1 MLSHMKFQKV
11 DIAVSQCLYLLSTS
25 GTGHTL
31 LQQHLTEHN
40 QETFASLSRKRGRE
54 KEKKTK
60 SIADLFV
67 LHVNAIKTWTFDMKR
82 C

>member
-40 QETFASLSRKRGRE
+40 QETCQSVQ
-54 KEKKTK
+54 KT
-60 SIADLFV
+60 
-67 LHVNAIKTWTFDMKR
+67 R
-82 C
+82 

>member
-31 LQQHLTEHN
+31 LQQHLTEHS
-40 QETFASLSRKRGRE
+40 QETFASLSKKRGRE
-54 KEKKTK
+54 KEKTK

-67 LHVNAIKTWTFDMKR
+67 LHVNAIKTWTFEMKR

>member
-11 DIAVSQCLYLLSTS
+11 DIAVDQSFYLLSTS
-25 GTGHTL
+25 GTGYTL

-40 QETFASLSRKRGRE
+40 QETFASLSKKRGRE

-67 LHVNAIKTWTFDMKR
+67 LHVNSIKTWTFEMKR